1 MVCRQL
7 GFTAIGKI
15 HLLHLVYILVF
26 DHLCSVIDDPLGA
39 IPRLNSF
46 YGRASG
52 PMWLDNVRCTGRESN
67 ILNCSHN
74 GIGSVSSFCDSGDH
88 SGVECSGMK
97 LHGAE

>member
-1 MVCRQL
+1 VVCRQL
-7 GFTAIGKI
+7 GFTTIGKI

-26 DHLCSVIDDPLGA
+26 DHLCSVIDDPLGP

-52 PMWLDNVRCTGRESN
+52 PMWLDNVRCTGREGN

-88 SGVECSGMK
+88 SGVECPGMK
-97 LHGAE
+97 LHGVE